1 MLIIYTK
8 ICNFSLAQVLRI
20 LLHFL
25 SEMKK
30 ILIFGAILSFLACAP
45 AVSAVRDSANVNLR
59 TKTTTERNISRSNN
73 TDTGRTATTR
83 NVVSRNATP
92 KTTTRAGT
100 LRFTPQPTRV
110 AITRPER
117 QVGRTATT
125 RAANLRTTTARE
137 ATATTVAETRT
148 GAAYNKCKDAYFQC
162 MDQFCQLKNDDYRRC
177 SCSARIYNLKSVRAN
192 IGETNSKITEFTE
205 NLDVVGLTAAQA
217 TAMHTASDGENALA
231 ADTSASKA
239 LLEAIMNSI
248 RGNDATVS
256 GKLSDLNSIN
266 ISFDTSN
273 AFGLTDTAQVIASYD
288 GTELYNAVYPSCRGA
303 VAADCTDAALQRAV
317 TAYLM
322 AIEQD
327 CNTVQTALENK
338 QKELK
343 SAIREG
349 GAMLDLARVE
359 NRRKHNSD
367 TLTDCINNIENAIV
381 SEQVCGAN
389 YHKCLDNGEFIDV
402 STGAPIS
409 GVKRFYELAN
419 LLKFDSGKDAVDQQ
433 LSKIAG
439 NQKFVKAFE
448 SKTKKFAKDS
458 LDKCTE
464 IADTAW
470 AEYLDRALLAIY
482 YAQQSKVETIK
493 NGCFDLIS
501 TCYTD
506 KEAAITAAMSSL
518 IDGTS
523 ELSLM
528 PGKIVLTQQMCN
540 DYIESCNNMFA
551 DDENNQNIITD
562 YITMQTDKD
571 RLDACRAI
579 AQQCFS
585 DFGGTNYENFYYPSS
600 GLFKTTGVDTI
611 AYTTDGDNNPV
622 LKDRTTT
629 SLDWFTLYR
638 YDENGKRE
646 TDSAG
651 NPIYVSECAKRV
663 ASVSQ
668 CADIVAKAFGGLD
681 TIIGFQDETGYGTYS
696 YKDPSTAPTTDKVA
710 FAYGWAMADNIDSD
724 TSIWTD
730 DYKFQNRRL
739 RPTGI
744 ATDVYNNIIDSLSTQ
759 CMNNQGKFIEA
770 QFIDHT
776 RYGASDDANGDVCR
790 LSTERC
796 CPDNEH
802 YCAYEY
808 YDVDNL
814 NCAYG
819 LLWYE
824 AGNATG
830 IVKVHNE
837 NMCPK
842 DYSLQTDTRA
852 WGICSCWENGGRRSK
867 NGLSS
872 KCMSVLPIHTPREI
886 YDAPCDNSG
895 WSDSQTKTLKVS
907 TLSDNGKPYII
918 YNTDGKN
925 PVDFW
930 CSQTTSSSTEQPL
943 QPGLNADTN
952 QVCPITG
959 CDYIPEDLPKGI

>member
-8 ICNFSLAQVLRI
+8 IHNFSLAPVLLI

-30 ILIFGAILSFLACAP
+30 ILIFGAILGFLACAP
-45 AVSAVRDSANVNLR
+45 AVSAVRDSTNVNLR
-59 TKTTTERNISRSNN
+59 TKTTTERNISRANS
-73 TDTGRTATTR
+73 TDTGRSATTTR
-83 NVVSRNATP
+83 NVVSRTATP
-92 KTTTRAGT
+92 KTVTRAGA
-100 LRFTPQPTRV
+100 LRITPQTRTT
-110 AITRPER
+110 ITRPER
-117 QVGRTATT
+117 QITRTTT
-125 RAANLRTTTARE
+125 ARTANLRTTTARD
-137 ATATTVAETRT
+137 ATTATTVAETRT

-177 SCSARIYNLKSVRAN
+177 SCSSRIYDLKSVRTN

-248 RGNDATVS
+248 RGDDATVS
-256 GKLSDLNSIN
+256 GKLSGLNSIN

-338 QKELK
+338 QKDLK
-343 SAIREG
+343 AAIREG

-367 TLTDCINNIENAIV
+367 TLTDCINNIESAIL

-439 NQKFVKAFE
+439 NQKFVKTFE

-458 LDKCTE
+458 LDKCVE

-470 AEYLDRALLAIY
+470 SEYLDRALLAIY

-493 NGCFDLIS
+493 TGCFDLIS
-501 TCYTD
+501 SCYSD
-506 KEAAITAAMSSL
+506 KEAAVTAAMASL

-528 PGKIVLTQQMCN
+528 PGKIVLTQQMCS
-540 DYIESCNNMFA
+540 DYIESCNNMFV
-551 DDENNQNIITD
+551 DDPNNQNIISD

-579 AQQCFS
+579 VQQCFS

-600 GLFKTTGVDTI
+600 GLFKTTGVDTA
-611 AYTTDGDNNPV
+611 AYIIPSTPGDETV
-622 LKDRTTT
+622 AIDRNTNMTA
-629 SLDWFTLYR
+629 LDWFTLYR
-638 YDENGKRE
+638 YGENGKRE

-668 CADIVAKAFGGLD
+668 CADIVAEAFGGMD
-681 TIIGFQDETGYGTYS
+681 TIVANQGKTGYGTYS
-696 YKDPSTAPTTDKVA
+696 YTDPSGAADDSTKA
-710 FAYGWAMADNIDSD
+710 FAYGWAKADDVDSD
-724 TSIWTD
+724 TIIWTN

-744 ATDVYNNIIDSLSTQ
+744 ATDVYNNIIDTLSTQ
-759 CMNNQGKFIEA
+759 CMNNQGKFVEA
-770 QFIDHT
+770 QFINHNLYND
-776 RYGASDDANGDVCR
+776 
-790 LSTERC
+790 
-796 CPDNEH
+796 PDNLCTVVWPNDMLTLLNTSYGFAADLTENL
-802 YCAYEY
+802 CFKNYE
-808 YDVDNL
+808 
-814 NCAYG
+814 
-819 LLWYE
+819 LLID
-824 AGNATG
+824 A
-830 IVKVHNE
+830 K
-837 NMCPK
+837 
-842 DYSLQTDTRA
+842 S

-872 KCMSVLPIHTPREI
+872 KCVPVIGLEDYEPNDATCGSDGAPITAMCNFNRSCTPEDLAVDGYCTSNI
-886 YDAPCDNSG
+886 
-895 WSDSQTKTLKVS
+895 
-907 TLSDNGKPYII
+907 
-918 YNTDGKN
+918 NT
-925 PVDFW
+925 
-930 CSQTTSSSTEQPL
+930 
-943 QPGLNADTN
+943 DTN
-952 QVCPITG
+952 QVCPIGHQDDCETYMETNSSEFEKLPTG
-959 CDYIPEDLPKGI
+959 I

>member
-1 MLIIYTK
+1 M
-8 ICNFSLAQVLRI
+8 C
-20 LLHFL
+20 LLDSRH
-25 SEMKK
+25 
-30 ILIFGAILSFLACAP
+30 FLACAP

-59 TKTTTERNISRSNN
+59 TKTTTERNVSRANN
-73 TDTGRTATTR
+73 TDTGRSATTR
-83 NVVSRNATP
+83 NVVSRTATP

-100 LRFTPQPTRV
+100 LRITPQTRTT
-110 AITRPER
+110 ITRPER
-117 QVGRTATT
+117 QIARTTTARAT
-125 RAANLRTTTARE
+125 NLRTTTARD
-137 ATATTVAETRT
+137 ATTATTVAETRT

-177 SCSARIYNLKSVRAN
+177 SCSARIYDLKSVRTN

-248 RGNDATVS
+248 RGDDATVS
-256 GKLSDLNSIN
+256 GKLSGLNSIN

-367 TLTDCINNIENAIV
+367 TLTDCINNVESAIL

-439 NQKFVKAFE
+439 NQKFVKTFE
-448 SKTKKFAKDS
+448 SKTKKFAKDA
-458 LDKCTE
+458 LDKCVE

-493 NGCFDLIS
+493 TGCFDLIS
-501 TCYTD
+501 TCYSD
-506 KEAAITAAMSSL
+506 KEAAVTAAMASL

-540 DYIESCNNMFA
+540 DYIESCNNMFV
-551 DDENNQNIITD
+551 DDTNNQNIITD

-579 AQQCFS
+579 VQQCFS

-600 GLFKTTGVDTI
+600 GLFKTTGVDTA
-611 AYTTDGDNNPV
+611 AYIMPSTPGDEAV
-622 LKDRTTT
+622 AIDRNSIMTA
-629 SLDWFTLYR
+629 LDWFTLYR

-651 NPIYVSECAKRV
+651 NPLYVSECAKRV
-663 ASVSQ
+663 AAVSQ
-668 CADIVAKAFGGLD
+668 CADIVVDAFGGLD
-681 TIIGFQDETGYGTYS
+681 TIIANQGKTGYGTFTYT
-696 YKDPSTAPTTDKVA
+696 DPSGATDDTTKA
-710 FAYGWAMADNIDSD
+710 FAYGWARADDIEADK
-724 TSIWTD
+724 SIWAD
-730 DYKFQNRRL
+730 SNYKFQNRRL

-759 CMNNQGKFIEA
+759 CMNNQGKFVEA
-770 QFIDHT
+770 QFVNHNLYND
-776 RYGASDDANGDVCR
+776 
-790 LSTERC
+790 
-796 CPDNEH
+796 PDNLCNIIWSNDTITMLDL
-802 YCAYEY
+802 Y
-808 YDVDNL
+808 
-814 NCAYG
+814 YG
-819 LLWYE
+819 LLKPDTASPYQ
-824 AGNATG
+824 
-830 IVKVHNE
+830 E
-837 NMCPK
+837 NVCFK
-842 DYSLQTDTRA
+842 DYALMTDVHA

-867 NGLSS
+867 NGLIS
-872 KCMSVLPIHTPREI
+872 KCSAVIPLKNASH
-886 YDAPCDNSG
+886 YDESCTGIGISNMCNADDNLCYFN
-895 WSDSQTKTLKVS
+895 WPDHNIK
-907 TLSDNGKPYII
+907 LSEY
-918 YNTDGKN
+918 
-925 PVDFW
+925 
-930 CSQTTSSSTEQPL
+930 CTTAINQ
-943 QPGLNADTN
+943 DTN
-952 QVCPITG
+952 QVCPFINQDECELYMDTHS
-959 CDYIPEDLPKGI
+959 DAFENLPKGI